1 MIEALLKDKNQ
12 MQVKIEQLQSER
24 KDTEQFL
31 AKQKKICEERYEVE
45 LKKNKDAWQ
54 ASEKLRR

>member
-1 MIEALLKDKNQ
+1 

-45 LKKNKDAWQ
+45 LKKNKDAW
-54 ASEKLRR
+54 